1 MNFPYTVISLYSGST
16 GNAAYIEAGGAK
28 ILIDAGKCART
39 LCKALA
45 SVGVDIDE
53 IDAIF
58 ITHEHRDHIGA
69 LEVLAKKHPIPVH
82 VTRKSMSRLISSADS
97 ALAGCI
103 VSHPP
108 IYHEFVKDLRVSSFP
123 TPHDSRESVGY
134 HLEFE
139 DGEGVTH
146 KIGYATDIGHVST
159 HVRDGLWGCET
170 VVLESNHDPEMLWG
184 GPYPHDLKER
194 IASRWGHLSNP
205 DCAEFA
211 AELAANGTR
220 NLMLAHLS
228 QENNEPQVAYDE
240 ILMAVADPAVKLCVA
255 APDHAVVLVDARG
268 ADKSADKEDIAAC

>member
-16 GNAAYIEAGGAK
+16 GNATYIEAGRAK

-39 LCKALA
+39 LCKELA
-45 SVGVDIDE
+45 AIGVDIDE

-58 ITHEHRDHIGA
+58 LTHEHRDHIGA

-82 VTRKSMSRLISSADS
+82 VTRKSMPRLISSPDS
-97 ALAGCI
+97 ALVGCLI
-103 VSHPP
+103 SHPP

-123 TPHDSRESVGY
+123 TPHDSRDSVGY

-139 DGEGVTH
+139 DSEGVTH
-146 KIGYATDIGHVST
+146 KIGYATDIGHVSS
-159 HVRDGLWGCET
+159 HVREGLLGCET

-184 GPYPHDLKER
+184 GPYPYDLKDR

-211 AELAANGTR
+211 AELTANGTQ

-228 QENNEPQVAYDE
+228 QENNEPQLAYNE
-240 ILMAVADPAVKLCVA
+240 VLMAIADPTVNLRIA
-255 APDHAVVLVDARG
+255 APDEIVVLVDGQKTA
-268 ADKSADKEDIAAC
+268 KQEENTVC